1 MFPTC
6 SCCYENKQG
15 SIQANSTK
23 ISFCANPLR
32 DSLRWGQKPARAE
45 KRAKMLVFWDQ
56 RLVFLATPKTGS
68 TAIAAALEPLASVS
82 VQRPP
87 VLKHT
92 TVHRF
97 RRFLGPYLEAAS
109 KTDWTVVALMREPRD
124 WLGSWYRFRARDEPA
139 DSTRSTQAMSFD
151 DFVQG
156 WCRDPRPEYADVGS
170 QAKFLRPRQ
179 GQGADRLFRY
189 EDRQFRRFPRGSARL
204 RDRIAPAERLAARCD
219 RTFAGNRIP
228 AAGDGG
234 RGFRAL
240 CVARAAARH
249 LRPPQDRRSGLHR
262 IAGRHGSFPA
272 QILQCN

>member
-1 MFPTC
+1 
-6 SCCYENKQG
+6 
-15 SIQANSTK
+15 
-23 ISFCANPLR
+23 
-32 DSLRWGQKPARAE
+32 
-45 KRAKMLVFWDQ
+45 MLVFWDQ

-124 WLGSWYRFRARDEPA
+124 WLGSWYRFRARDEQA

-189 EDRQFRRFPRGSARL
+189 EDFDSFVDFLEDRLGYEIVLPRLNVSPPGATELSPETESLLQAT
-204 RDRIAPAERLAARCD
+204 AAED
-219 RTFAGNRIP
+219 FALYASLGP
-228 AAGDGG
+228 P
-234 RGFRAL
+234 RAT
-240 CVARAAARH
+240 
-249 LRPPQDRRSGLHR
+249 
-262 IAGRHGSFPA
+262 
-272 QILQCN
+272 